1 MSGQFPL
8 ETEYITAAAEGKESP
23 AYSWDDINGKNDGRA
38 AANTGATRSQVLA
51 EFKEGGSSVAAYIR
65 GFSDEQLDA
74 TINLP
79 LAGGAA
85 VATQQLIEGGVLID
99 PRQRPPQGHPDRR
112 LARSPVE
119 EPMTPPAQ
127 SGGRWS
133 TD

>member
-1 MSGQFPL
+1 M
-8 ETEYITAAAEGKESP
+8 
-23 AYSWDDINGKNDGRA
+23 
-38 AANTGATRSQVLA
+38 
-51 EFKEGGSSVAAYIR
+51 AAYIR

-99 PRQRPPQGHPDRR
+99 PRQRPPQEHPDRR